1 MITKNIP
8 TAVVWLKRDLRLQ
21 DHEALSSALSSN
33 KMVLLLY
40 VAENSL
46 ISNDHYSNRHLNFI
60 KQSLKDMNSRLNSY
74 NSEILSVTGEMLE
87 TMEILSREFSIKEVY
102 SHYETGINLTYKRDR
117 FLKKWLINN
126 NIEWIE
132 KRQHGVFRGLA
143 DRKKWSKIWNLHMQ
157 SPLIPVPDKKNNL
170 ISKYLINKVKLKF
183 KLLDLKTSE
192 HSNIQPGGTSYANR
206 YLDSFFNG
214 RYMNYQKHISKPDL
228 ARKSCSRLSPYIA
241 YGNISMREVIKRT
254 KKEKTKGKKSFGI
267 RAFESR
273 LLWQSHFIQK
283 FEMECSMEFKS
294 INGGYHLL
302 LKPIKHEYIN
312 AWENGNTGVP
322 IVDASIRCLVET
334 GYLNFRMR
342 ALIVSFFVHLLWQPW
357 QACSAFLARQFLDF
371 EPGIHFPQLQMQAGE
386 TGINTLRI
394 YNPIKN
400 GVEHDPHGN
409 FTKQW
414 IPELRVLPEELIH
427 TPWKI
432 TPFEEGIY
440 KFKIGQTYPNPIIN
454 LKEARKFALEKLWSM
469 KKDSRVFQDRD
480 RILKRHTFNKKRQA

>member
-46 ISNDHYSNRHLNFI
+46 ISNDHFSNRHLNFI

-294 INGGYHLL
+294 INRGYHLL
-302 LKPIKHEYIN
+302 LKPIKHEYVN

>member
-1 MITKNIP
+1 MITKKIP
-8 TAVVWLKRDLRLQ
+8 TAIVWLKRDLRLQ

-33 KMVLLLY
+33 KMVILLY

-46 ISNDHYSNRHLNFI
+46 ISNDHFSYRHLNFI
-60 KQSLKDMNSRLNSY
+60 KQSLVDMNLRLNFY
-74 NSEILSVTGEMLE
+74 NSEILSVSGEMLE
-87 TMEILSREFSIKEVY
+87 TMEILIKEFSIKEVY

-117 FLKKWLINN
+117 LLKKWFDNN

-132 KRQHGVFRGLA
+132 KRQHGVFRGLTH
-143 DRKKWSKIWNLHMQ
+143 RKKWSKIWNLYMKK
-157 SPLIPVPDKKNNL
+157 PLLQTPNKTNNF
-170 ISKYLINKVKLKF
+170 ISKYLLNKVKLKF
-183 KLLDLKTSE
+183 KLLDLKTIE
-192 HSNIQPGGTSYANR
+192 DRNIQPGGTSYANR
-206 YLDSFFNG
+206 YLDSFFND
-214 RYMNYQKHISKPDL
+214 RFMNYQKHISKPDL

-254 KKEKTKGKKSFGI
+254 NKEKANGKKSFGV

-273 LLWQSHFIQK
+273 LFWQSHFIQK

-294 INGGYHLL
+294 INRGYHKL
-302 LKPIKHEYIN
+302 LKPINQEYIN

-414 IPELRVLPEELIH
+414 IPELRSLPEELVH

-432 TPFEEGIY
+432 TLFEEDIY
-440 KFKIGQTYPNPIIN
+440 KFKIGETYPNPIID
-454 LKEARKFALEKLWSM
+454 LKETRKFALEKLWSM
-469 KKDSRVFQDRD
+469 KKDSRVFKDRD
-480 RILKRHTFNKKRQA
+480 RILKRHTFDKKRQA

>member
-46 ISNDHYSNRHLNFI
+46 ISNDHFSNRHLNFI

-254 KKEKTKGKKSFGI
+254 NKEKAKGKKSFGI

-294 INGGYHLL
+294 INRGYHLL

>member
-46 ISNDHYSNRHLNFI
+46 ISNDHFSNRHLNFI

-74 NSEILSVTGEMLE
+74 NSEILSVSGEMLE

-102 SHYETGINLTYKRDR
+102 SHYETGINLTYYRDR
-117 FLKKWLINN
+117 FLKKWLIKN

-132 KRQHGVFRGLA
+132 KRQHGVFRGLT
-143 DRKKWSKIWNLHMQ
+143 DRKKWSKIWNFHMQ
-157 SPLIPVPDKKNNL
+157 KPLIPVPKNNNNL
-170 ISKYLINKVKLKF
+170 ISKHLLNKVKLKF
-183 KLLDLKTSE
+183 KLLDLNTFE
-192 HSNIQPGGTSYANR
+192 NSNIQPGGSYYANR

-214 RYMNYQKHISKPDL
+214 RYINYQKHISKPDL

-241 YGNISMREVIKRT
+241 YGNVSMREVIKRT
-254 KKEKTKGKKSFGI
+254 NEEKAKGKKSFGI

-294 INGGYHLL
+294 INRGYHQL
-302 LKPIKHEYIN
+302 LKPIKQDYIN

-427 TPWKI
+427 TPWKM
-432 TPFEEGIY
+432 TPFEEDIY
-440 KFKIGQTYPNPIIN
+440 KFKIGETYPNPIID
-454 LKEARKFALEKLWSM
+454 LKETRKFALEKLWSM

-480 RILKRHTFNKKRQA
+480 RIIKRHTFNKKRQA

>member
-8 TAVVWLKRDLRLQ
+8 IAVVWLKRDLRLQ

-46 ISNDHYSNRHLNFI
+46 ISNDHFSNRHLNFI
-60 KQSLKDMNSRLNSY
+60 KQSLKEMNSRLNSY
-74 NSEILSVTGEMLE
+74 NSEILSVSGEMLE
-87 TMEILSREFSIKEVY
+87 TMEILGREFSIKEVY
-102 SHYETGINLTYKRDR
+102 SHYETGINLTYYRDR
-117 FLKKWLINN
+117 FLKKWLIKN

-132 KRQHGVFRGLA
+132 KRQHGVFRGLT
-143 DRKKWSKIWNLHMQ
+143 DRKKWSKIWNFHMQ
-157 SPLIPVPDKKNNL
+157 KPLIPVPKNNNNL
-170 ISKYLINKVKLKF
+170 ISKHLLNKVKLKF
-183 KLLDLKTSE
+183 KLLDLNTFE
-192 HSNIQPGGTSYANR
+192 DSNIQPGGSYYANR

-214 RYMNYQKHISKPDL
+214 RYINYQKHISKPDL
-228 ARKSCSRLSPYIA
+228 ARKSSSRLSPYIA

-254 KKEKTKGKKSFGI
+254 NEEKAKGKKSFGI

-294 INGGYHLL
+294 INRGYHQL
-302 LKPIKHEYIN
+302 LKPIKQNYIN

-427 TPWKI
+427 TPWKM
-432 TPFEEGIY
+432 TPFEEDID
-440 KFKIGQTYPNPIIN
+440 KFKIGETYPNPIID
-454 LKEARKFALEKLWSM
+454 LKETRKFAIEKLWSM

>member
-1 MITKNIP
+1 
-8 TAVVWLKRDLRLQ
+8 
-21 DHEALSSALSSN
+21 
-33 KMVLLLY
+33 MVLLLY

-46 ISNDHYSNRHLNFI
+46 ISNDHFSNRHLNFI

-294 INGGYHLL
+294 INRGYHLL

-469 KKDSRVFQDRD
+469 KKDSRVFQDRG

>member
-46 ISNDHYSNRHLNFI
+46 ISNDHFSNRHLNFI

-294 INGGYHLL
+294 INRGYHLL

-414 IPELRVLPEELIH
+414 ISELRVLPEELIH

>member
-46 ISNDHYSNRHLNFI
+46 ISNDHFSNRHLNFI

-74 NSEILSVTGEMLE
+74 NSEILSVSGEMLE

-192 HSNIQPGGTSYANR
+192 HSNIQPGGTCYANR

-254 KKEKTKGKKSFGI
+254 NKEKAKGKKSFGI

-294 INGGYHLL
+294 INRGYHLL
-302 LKPIKHEYIN
+302 LKPIKHEYVN

-432 TPFEEGIY
+432 TPFEEDIY
-440 KFKIGQTYPNPIIN
+440 KFKIGETYPNPIIN
-454 LKEARKFALEKLWSM
+454 LKEARKFALEKLWGM
-469 KKDSRVFQDRD
+469 KKDLRVFQDRE

>member
-46 ISNDHYSNRHLNFI
+46 ISNDHFSNRHLNFI

-294 INGGYHLL
+294 INRGYHLL

-480 RILKRHTFNKKRQA
+480 RILKLHTFNKKRHA

>member
-46 ISNDHYSNRHLNFI
+46 ISNDHFSNRHLNFI

-294 INGGYHLL
+294 INRGYHLL

-432 TPFEEGIY
+432 TPFEEDIY
-440 KFKIGQTYPNPIIN
+440 KFKIGETYPNPIIN